1 MLHRLRTLRNVP
13 LLVRLL
19 ATGAAVGLVC
29 AFQLPLER
37 DVPGDPFLL
46 FFMVVIATAFAFGE
60 RVGFVAVGLT
70 SLLAFFF
77 FEPFGTLAIRHAGDL
92 VRIELYAVLAAISA
106 LIVGSIGRAFVDA
119 AGAQTDAKGSIFLR
133 ELTHRVAN
141 NFAVIAALISRKAGS
156 INDAQAR
163 SVLDEAIEQVTI
175 MARLHRHLQVDG
187 EAVSVESKQFIG
199 ELCQDLQTFMAR
211 DRPVTIEHT
220 SISCTLAVGQAV
232 PLGLIINELVTNAL
246 KHAFPGNRSG
256 TVRVRLQQPTSGNLL
271 LVVEDDG
278 VGMRGHSL
286 PTGMGRGVVDA
297 LAAQLGGK
305 LECRSRDGGT
315 TFSLSVPFAPLQSV
329 SSDDAIATTSA
340 KLKSNC

>member
-13 LLVRLL
+13 MPVRLL
-19 ATGAAVGLVC
+19 VTGAAVGVVC
-29 AFQLPLER
+29 AFQLPLEP

-46 FFMVVIATAFAFGE
+46 FFVVVIATAFAFGE
-60 RVGFVAVGLT
+60 HVGFAAVGFT
-70 SLLAFFF
+70 SLLAFLF

-119 AGAQTDAKGSIFLR
+119 AGAQTDARGSIFLR

-156 INDAQAR
+156 ITDAQAR
-163 SVLDEAIEQVTI
+163 SVLDEAIEQVTV

-187 EAVSVESKQFIG
+187 DVVSVDSKRFIG

-211 DRPVTIEHT
+211 DRPITIEHT
-220 SISCTLAVGQAV
+220 GISCVLAVAQAV

-246 KHAFPGNRSG
+246 KHAFPGNRRG
-256 TVRVRLQQPTSGNLL
+256 TVRVRLDQPTPKDLL

-278 VGMRGHSL
+278 VGVRGQSL

-297 LAAQLGGK
+297 LAVQLGGQ
-305 LECRSRDGGT
+305 LECRSHDGRT
-315 TFSLSVPFAPLQSV
+315 TFSLSVPFTPVGSV
-329 SSDDAIATTSA
+329 SRLDAIGAAAA
-340 KLKSNC
+340 KLP

>member
-1 MLHRLRTLRNVP
+1 MSKRSHMLHRLRTLRNVP
-13 LLVRLL
+13 LPVRLL
-19 ATGAAVGLVC
+19 VTGAAGGLVC
-29 AFQLPLER
+29 AFQLPLEP

-119 AGAQTDAKGSIFLR
+119 AGAQTDAKGNIFFR

-156 INDAQAR
+156 ITDAQAR
-163 SVLDEAIEQVTI
+163 SVLDEAIEQV
-175 MARLHRHLQVDG
+175 
-187 EAVSVESKQFIG
+187 IG

-220 SISCTLAVGQAV
+220 GISCTLVVAQAV
-232 PLGLIINELVTNAL
+232 PLGLIINELVTN
-246 KHAFPGNRSG
+246 
-256 TVRVRLQQPTSGNLL
+256 
-271 LVVEDDG
+271 
-278 VGMRGHSL
+278 
-286 PTGMGRGVVDA
+286 
-297 LAAQLGGK
+297 
-305 LECRSRDGGT
+305 
-315 TFSLSVPFAPLQSV
+315 
-329 SSDDAIATTSA
+329 
-340 KLKSNC
+340 